1 MGGSE
6 VADAGAGADSAAR
19 VRKLQ
24 ADLNHH
30 AALYYAGKPEIPDA
44 DFDDLLRELATLE
57 ARHPELVHPSSPTQR
72 VGAPPD
78 DTAFAPVRHEPP
90 MMSLH
95 NALDV
100 GELRAWN
107 ERVHRA
113 LGGTV
118 KPTGEQAQLTL
129 EDSVGEQDQL
139 TLQDGVGEQALPTP
153 EDGAAEPT
161 GEQVLPIPEAPAVPA
176 YSVELKFD
184 GLAISVRYEDGVLV
198 RAATRGDGRTGEDVT
213 HSVLTIADIPRR
225 LEGKPPAVLEVR
237 GEVILR
243 LSTFKALNERQAER
257 GEKAY
262 VNPRNAAAGSLRQKD
277 ARVTAERGLSFWCYQ
292 LAYAEGGP
300 DFSSHLETLER
311 LEDWGLPVNEYSE
324 RLDDLVAV
332 EAYVSGFERRR
343 HDLDYEFDG
352 LVVKVDDLGLQ
363 ARLGVDAKAPRWAIA
378 YKFPPEERSTK
389 LLDIEVSI
397 GPSGQATPFA
407 RLEPVF
413 VGGVTVATAT
423 LHNED
428 QVAAKDVRPGDTVIV
443 RRAGEVIPEVVGPVL
458 SERPADSVPWS
469 FPEDCPVCKEELKR
483 AEGMSATQC
492 VNYMCPRQ
500 IRGRIEH
507 FVGRAAMDIE
517 FLGERNIDRFVTE
530 GLLRD
535 VVGLYSL
542 DFERIEQMEGF
553 GQVSVNNLRRSIEA
567 SKQQPLARLL
577 FALSIPE
584 IGQVNAG
591 VLAASFGDIDRIL
604 DADEESL
611 AEVEGFGPII
621 AASVRAWFDDPHN
634 RELVKGL
641 RAAGL
646 CMEANEPPSGPEA
659 GALRQTLAG
668 KSVVVSG
675 TLEGFSRDGAKQAI
689 LARGGSSP
697 GSVSGRTTAL
707 VVGADPGASKIRKA
721 ESAGVRVIDEAE
733 FRELLETGE
742 LP

>member
-1 MGGSE
+1 MAGSGTSDE
-6 VADAGAGADSAAR
+6 ARSADSGAR
-19 VRKLQ
+19 VRELQ
-24 ADLNHH
+24 ALLNYHST
-30 AALYYAGKPEIPDA
+30 LYYAGKPEIPDA
-44 DFDDLLRELATLE
+44 DFDKLLRELEALE
-57 ARHPELVHPSSPTQR
+57 ARHPELVHPDSPTQR
-72 VGAPPD
+72 VGAPPEG
-78 DTAFAPVRHEPP
+78 TTFAPVRHEPP

-95 NALDV
+95 NALDLE
-100 GELRAWN
+100 ELRAWH

-113 LGGTV
+113 LGGAAR
-118 KPTGEQAQLTL
+118 PG
-129 EDSVGEQDQL
+129 
-139 TLQDGVGEQALPTP
+139 GEQALPML
-153 EDGAAEPT
+153 EDT
-161 GEQVLPIPEAPAVPA
+161 SVDA
-176 YSVELKFD
+176 YAVELKFD

-213 HSVLTIADIPRR
+213 HSVRTIADIPIR
-225 LEGKPPAVLEVR
+225 LGGDPPAVLEVR
-237 GEVILR
+237 GEVILL
-243 LSTFKALNERQAER
+243 LSTFRRLNARQVER
-257 GEKAY
+257 GEKVY

-292 LAYAEGGP
+292 LGAVEGGP
-300 DFSSHLETLER
+300 AFTSHMDTLEW
-311 LEDWGLPVNEYSE
+311 LKSLGLPVNEHSV
-324 RLDDLVAV
+324 RLADPAAV
-332 EAYVSGFERRR
+332 EAHVADFEHRR

-378 YKFPPEERSTK
+378 YKFPPEERTTK

-458 SERPADSVPWS
+458 SERPEGSEPWS
-469 FPEDCPVCKEELKR
+469 FPRDCPVCGQQLER
-483 AEGMSATQC
+483 AEGMSATLC
-492 VNYMCPRQ
+492 VNYWCPRQ
-500 IRGRIEH
+500 VRGRIEH

-530 GLLRD
+530 GLLGDVTEGQPGD

-542 DFERIEQMEGF
+542 KFALIEQMEGF
-553 GQVSVNNLRRSIEA
+553 GQTSVNNLRKSIED
-567 SKQQPLARLL
+567 SKQQPLSRLL

-584 IGQVNAG
+584 IGQVNAR
-591 VLAASFGDIDRIL
+591 VLAAAFGNVDRIL
-604 DADEESL
+604 EADEEAL

-634 RELVKGL
+634 RELIEGL
-641 RAAGL
+641 RSAGL
-646 CMEANEPPSGPEA
+646 RMEADEPGAQAADEA
-659 GALRQTLAG
+659 LPQTLAG
-668 KSVVVSG
+668 MTVVVSG
-675 TLEGFSRDGAKQAI
+675 TLEGFSRDEAKQAI

-697 GSVSGRTTAL
+697 GSVSGRTAAL
-707 VVGADPGASKIRKA
+707 VVGADPGASKLRKA
-721 ESAGVRVIDEAE
+721 ESSDVPVIDAAA
-733 FRELLETGE
+733 FRTLLETGE

>member
-1 MGGSE
+1 M
-6 VADAGAGADSAAR
+6 ADAGTPDEARTADSGAR
-19 VRKLQ
+19 VRELQ
-24 ADLNHH
+24 VLLNHH
-30 AALYYAGKPEIPDA
+30 SALYYAGKPEIPDA
-44 DFDDLLRELATLE
+44 DFDKLLRELEALE
-57 ARHPELVHPSSPTQR
+57 ARHPELVHPESPTQR
-72 VGAPPD
+72 VGAPP

-95 NALDV
+95 NALDLD
-100 GELRAWN
+100 ELRAWN

-113 LGGTV
+113 L
-118 KPTGEQAQLTL
+118 TGSATQI
-129 EDSVGEQDQL
+129 
-139 TLQDGVGEQALPTP
+139 GEQALPTL
-153 EDGAAEPT
+153 EDT
-161 GEQVLPIPEAPAVPA
+161 AVGTYA
-176 YSVELKFD
+176 VELKFD
-184 GLAISVRYEDGVLV
+184 GLAISVRYDDGVLV

-213 HSVLTIADIPRR
+213 HSVRTIADIPIR
-225 LEGKPPAVLEVR
+225 LSAPAPAVLEVR
-237 GEVILR
+237 GEVFLR
-243 LSTFKALNERQAER
+243 LSTFETLNARQAER

-292 LAYAEGGP
+292 LGAVEGGP
-300 DFSSHLETLER
+300 AFSSHLQTLEW
-311 LEDWGLPVNEYSE
+311 LKSLGLPVNEHSAGLAGLAE
-324 RLDDLVAV
+324 V
-332 EAYVSGFERRR
+332 EAHVADFERRR

-378 YKFPPEERSTK
+378 YKFPPEERATR

-443 RRAGEVIPEVVGPVL
+443 RRAGEVIPEVVEPVL
-458 SERPADSVPWS
+458 SERPDGSEPWS
-469 FPEDCPVCKEELKR
+469 FPRDCPVCGQALAR
-483 AEGMSATQC
+483 AEGMSATLC
-492 VNYMCPRQ
+492 VNYWCPRQ
-500 IRGRIEH
+500 VRGRIEH

-530 GLLRD
+530 GLLGFVTEGLLGD

-553 GQVSVNNLRRSIEA
+553 GQTSANNLRQSIEK
-567 SKQQPLARLL
+567 SKEQPLSRLL

-584 IGQVNAG
+584 IGQVNAR
-591 VLAASFGDIDRIL
+591 VLAASFGNVDSIL
-604 DADEESL
+604 EADEESL

-634 RELVKGL
+634 RKLIEGL

-646 CMEANEPPSGPEA
+646 RMEAGEPGGEA
-659 GALRQTLAG
+659 AGEALAQTLAG
-668 KSVVVSG
+668 MSVVVSG
-675 TLEGFSRDGAKQAI
+675 TLERFSRDEAKQAI
-689 LARGGSSP
+689 VNRGGSSP
-697 GSVSGRTTAL
+697 ASVSSRTAAL
-707 VVGADPGASKIRKA
+707 VVGADPGASKLRKA
-721 ESAGVRVIDEAE
+721 EASGVPVIDEAA
-733 FRELLETGE
+733 FRELLETGR

>member
-1 MGGSE
+1 MAGSGTSDE
-6 VADAGAGADSAAR
+6 ARSADSGAR
-19 VRKLQ
+19 VRELQ
-24 ADLNHH
+24 ALLNYHST
-30 AALYYAGKPEIPDA
+30 LYYAGKPEIPDA
-44 DFDDLLRELATLE
+44 DFDKLLRELEALE
-57 ARHPELVHPSSPTQR
+57 ARHPELVHPDSPTQR
-72 VGAPPD
+72 VGAPPEG
-78 DTAFAPVRHEPP
+78 TTFAPVRHEPP

-95 NALDV
+95 NALDLE
-100 GELRAWN
+100 ELRAWH

-113 LGGTV
+113 LGGAAR
-118 KPTGEQAQLTL
+118 PG
-129 EDSVGEQDQL
+129 
-139 TLQDGVGEQALPTP
+139 GEQALPML
-153 EDGAAEPT
+153 EDT
-161 GEQVLPIPEAPAVPA
+161 SVDA
-176 YSVELKFD
+176 YAVELKFD

-213 HSVLTIADIPRR
+213 HSVRTIADIPIR
-225 LEGKPPAVLEVR
+225 LGGDPPAVLEVR
-237 GEVILR
+237 GEVILL
-243 LSTFKALNERQAER
+243 LSTFRRLNARQVER
-257 GEKAY
+257 GEKVY

-292 LAYAEGGP
+292 LGAVEGGP
-300 DFSSHLETLER
+300 AFTSHMDTLEW
-311 LEDWGLPVNEYSE
+311 LKSLGLPVNEHSVC
-324 RLDDLVAV
+324 LADPAAV
-332 EAYVSGFERRR
+332 EAHVTDFEHRR

-363 ARLGVDAKAPRWAIA
+363 ARLGVDARAPRWAIA
-378 YKFPPEERSTK
+378 YKFPPEERTTK

-458 SERPADSVPWS
+458 SERPEGSEPWS
-469 FPEDCPVCKEELKR
+469 FPRHCPVCGQQLER
-483 AEGMSATQC
+483 AEGMSATLC
-492 VNYMCPRQ
+492 VNYWCPRQ

-530 GLLRD
+530 GLLD
-535 VVGLYSL
+535 DIVGLYRL
-542 DFERIEQMEGF
+542 KFALIEQMEGF
-553 GQVSVNNLRRSIEA
+553 GQTSMNNLRKSIED
-567 SKQQPLARLL
+567 SKQQPLSRLL

-584 IGQVNAG
+584 IGQVNAR
-591 VLAASFGDIDRIL
+591 VLAAAFGNVDRIL
-604 DADEESL
+604 EADEEAL

-634 RELVKGL
+634 RELIEGL
-641 RAAGL
+641 RSAGL
-646 CMEANEPPSGPEA
+646 RMEADEPGAQAADEA
-659 GALRQTLAG
+659 LPQTLAG
-668 KSVVVSG
+668 MTVVVSG
-675 TLEGFSRDGAKQAI
+675 TLEGFSRDEAKQAI

-697 GSVSGRTTAL
+697 GSVSGRTAAL
-707 VVGADPGASKIRKA
+707 VVGADPGASKLRKA
-721 ESAGVRVIDEAE
+721 ESSDVPVIDAAA
-733 FRELLETGE
+733 FRTLLETGE